1 MWRARTNLGESGGV
15 RCVGFNIRLLLRELL
30 DLRFRGR
37 GRSGGGV
44 RTGHFLQNQMRKLDL
59 NARRSIVGF
68 RLRNG
73 SLRGVSK
80 SVVGCRLCRFVK
92 IAVGGSKQEG
102 AVGGERRTRGM

>member
-15 RCVGFNIRLLLRELL
+15 RCVGLNIRLLLRELL

-44 RTGHFLQNQMRKLDL
+44 CTGHFLQNQMRKLDL
-59 NARRSIVGF
+59 NARRSIVGC

-73 SLRGVSK
+73 SLRRVIK
-80 SVVGCRLCRFVK
+80 SVVVCRVCGFVK
-92 IAVGGSKQEG
+92 IAVGGRKQEG
-102 AVGGERRTRGM
+102 AVGGERRTRVV

>member
-1 MWRARTNLGESGGV
+1 M
-15 RCVGFNIRLLLRELL
+15 GFNIRLLLRELL

-37 GRSGGGV
+37 GRNGGGV
-44 RTGHFLQNQMRKLDL
+44 CTGHFLQNRIRKVDL

-73 SLRGVSK
+73 SLRRVSK
-80 SVVGCRLCRFVK
+80 SVVGCRVCRFVK

-102 AVGGERRTRGM
+102 AVGGERRTRGDSGHAACSLTWSIIG